1 MVGEDYVGGVVGF
14 NDVNAT
20 IKVNYTLIGGRI
32 YAFGKCAGGAFGLN
46 ASASVTESDL
56 KIRPQV
62 WKVSF
67 LSADVLERIW

>member
-14 NDVNAT
+14 NDVNAR
-20 IKVNYTLIGGRI
+20 ISVNYTLIGGRI

-46 ASASVTESDL
+46 ASVHE
-56 KIRPQV
+56 V